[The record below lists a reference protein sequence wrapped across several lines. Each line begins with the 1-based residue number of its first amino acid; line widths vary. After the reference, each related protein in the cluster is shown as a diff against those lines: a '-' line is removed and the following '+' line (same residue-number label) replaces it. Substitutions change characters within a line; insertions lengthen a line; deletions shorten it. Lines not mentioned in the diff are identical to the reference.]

1 MHKAKQAER
10 KHRHKHLVLDQAKL
24 ERAQKVLG
32 ARTETETIDRALE
45 RVISDDEKNRR
56 AWAAHE
62 RFVREAI
69 RDHVEIDDALG
80 RLKRG

>member
-1 MHKAKQAER
+1 
-10 KHRHKHLVLDQAKL
+10 LDQAKL

-32 ARTETETIDRALE
+32 ARTETETIDRAME
-45 RVISDDEKNRR
+45 RVISEDEKNRR

-69 RDHVEIDDALG
+69 RDRVEIDDALG

>member
-1 MHKAKQAER
+1 
-10 KHRHKHLVLDQAKL
+10 LDQAKL

-32 ARTETETIDRALE
+32 ARTETESIDRALE
-45 RVISDDEKNRR
+45 RVISEDEKNRR

-69 RDHVEIDDALG
+69 RDRVEIDDALG